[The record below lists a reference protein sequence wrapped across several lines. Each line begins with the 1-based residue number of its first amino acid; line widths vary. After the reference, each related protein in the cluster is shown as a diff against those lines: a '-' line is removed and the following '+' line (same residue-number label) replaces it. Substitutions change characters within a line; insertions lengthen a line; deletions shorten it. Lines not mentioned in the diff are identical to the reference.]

1 MDNKKPHLTVGF
13 LFYQIF
19 IYMKKVIKLTES
31 DLTRIIKRVISEQND
46 QYDPDRLYKL
56 GSTIRRIERSPNKF
70 IHKYV
75 KKLPKLKKEGSD
87 ELWTK
92 IPQVVWQNW

>member
-1 MDNKKPHLTVGF
+1 
-13 LFYQIF
+13 
-19 IYMKKVIKLTES
+19 MKKVIKLTEV
-31 DLTRIIKRVISEQND
+31 DLARIVKRVISEQND

-56 GSTIRRIERSPNKF
+56 ASTIRRIEGSPNKF

-87 ELWTK
+87 EVWTK